1 MNVQTILEQ
10 LHQCTN
16 SKGKDHLK
24 RVGLPVEKMIGI
36 TIQDIRRI
44 AKEIG
49 KDHTLALDLWNEEL
63 HEAKLLAVLLAEP
76 KKVTESLMETWVKE
90 FYSWDI
96 TDHTCNN
103 LFDKTPYAF
112 SKAQEWTTRTEEFVK
127 RAGFTLIAT
136 LAVHDKK
143 APDIVFEKMLP
154 LIIEQATD
162 DRNYVKKA
170 VNWALRQ
177 IGKRNLVL
185 NQKAIQVA
193 LSLQQS
199 SSSSAR
205 WIATDALR
213 ELRNDKI
220 LARVQQRG
228 KKLKPE
234 PE

>member
-1 MNVQTILEQ
+1 MNVQTILER
-10 LHQCTN
+10 LHQCKN
-16 SKGKDHLK
+16 PKGKEHLQ

-36 TIQDIRRI
+36 SMQEIRSI

-49 KDHTLALDLWNEEL
+49 KNHNLALELWNEEL

-76 KKVTESLMETWVKE
+76 KKVTEDLMETWVSQ

-96 TDHTCNN
+96 TDHSCNN
-103 LFDKTPYAF
+103 LFDKTPFAF
-112 SKAQEWTTRTEEFVK
+112 AKAQEWTRRTEEFVK

-143 APDIVFEKMLP
+143 TPDIVFEKMFP
-154 LIIEQATD
+154 LIMEQATD

-177 IGKRNLVL
+177 IGKRNLEL

-199 SSSSAR
+199 QCSSAR
-205 WIATDALR
+205 WIAVDALR

-220 LARVQQRG
+220 LVRVQQRG

-234 PE
+234 SE